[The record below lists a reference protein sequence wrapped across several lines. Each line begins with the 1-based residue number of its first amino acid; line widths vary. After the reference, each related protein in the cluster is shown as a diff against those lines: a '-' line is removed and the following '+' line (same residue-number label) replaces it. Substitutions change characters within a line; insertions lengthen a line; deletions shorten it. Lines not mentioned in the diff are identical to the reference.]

1 MIRNHLRWL
10 TAGVLACNLTLMTPF
25 SAFAGNDRNDR
36 DSDDFRTNTPIKHV
50 VVIFQENVSFDHYFG
65 TYPDA
70 EPNNDKSA
78 FFSNPKPGTP
88 AVNGLQGL
96 INTNP
101 NSAKPFRLDRS
112 QALTCDMDHDYTPEQ
127 LAFDQGL
134 MDKFPENT
142 SPANGCSSIPSLAPL
157 KSGVVMGYYD
167 GNTVTALWNY
177 AQFFAMNDNSYGTT
191 FGPSTPGALN
201 LVSGQTGGADLVNSK
216 DDAFGD
222 LEADVY
228 MVPNSETGTVIG
240 DADPFYDDCSGNFDR
255 TSVTGQNIGD
265 LLNAR
270 HITWGWFQG
279 GFTPTSVTSGI
290 ATCGATTKRL
300 DGVSVAAYSAH
311 HNPFDYYAHSANQH
325 HLPPAN
331 LEEVGRNGQANHQY
345 DLSFFFKA
353 ASAGRLPAVSF
364 LKATRAQDG
373 HPSNST
379 PLDEQQFLVDT
390 INFLQSLDDWKET
403 AVFILWDDSDGWYD
417 HQLGEIINGSS
428 TKFDAFTA
436 PGQCGNGAGALAGI
450 QARCGYGP
458 RLPFVVVSPFAKEN
472 FVDRTLTDQTSPIHF
487 IEDNW
492 DLGRIGGGSYDAISG
507 SVLNLFDFSHRRHE
521 RIFLDDITGRVV
533 SIQK

>member
-1 MIRNHLRWL
+1 MIRKDLRWL
-10 TAGVLACNLTLMTPF
+10 VAGIMAFNLATITPG
-25 SAFAGNDRNDR
+25 SAYAGNKDNDG
-36 DSDDFRTNTPIKHV
+36 DDFKTDTPIKHV

-65 TYPDA
+65 TYPNA
-70 EPNNDKSA
+70 QPNLDKSVY
-78 FFSNPKPGTP
+78 FSGPKSGTP

-96 INTNP
+96 IAANP

-112 QALTCDMDHDYTPEQ
+112 QALTCDMNHNYTPEQ

-177 AQFFAMNDNSYGTT
+177 AQYFAMNDNSYGTG

-201 LVSGQTGGADLVNSK
+201 LISGETGGADLVNSK

-222 LEADVY
+222 LENDVY
-228 MVPNSETGTVIG
+228 MVPNTETGTVIG
-240 DADPFYDDCSGNFDR
+240 DADPFYDDCSGAFDR
-255 TSVTGQNIGD
+255 TSLTGQNVGD
-265 LLNAR
+265 LLNAKR
-270 HITWGWFQG
+270 ITWGWFQG
-279 GFTPTSVTSGI
+279 GFTPTSVTNGI
-290 ATCGATTKRL
+290 ATCGAKTTRL
-300 DGVSVAAYSAH
+300 DSVSVAAYSPH
-311 HNPFDYYAHSANQH
+311 HNPFEYYSHSANQH

-331 LEEVGRNGQANHQY
+331 LEEVGRDGQAMHQY

-364 LKATRAQDG
+364 LKANRAQDG

-379 PLDEQQFLVDT
+379 PLDEQQFLAAT
-390 INFLQSLDDWKET
+390 INFLQSLDEWKET

-436 PGQCGNGAGALAGI
+436 PGQCGNGAGALGGI

-458 RLPFVVVSPFAKEN
+458 RLPFVLVSPYAKKN
-472 FVDRTLTDQTSPIHF
+472 FVDRTLTDQTSPLHF

-492 DLGRIGGGSYDAISG
+492 DLGRIGGGSFDAISG

-521 RIFLDDITGRVV
+521 RVFLDDITGQVV
-533 SIQK
+533 TIESE

>member
-1 MIRNHLRWL
+1 MTAKNFRWL
-10 TAGVLACNLTLMTPF
+10 AASIMACNLAIMNPS
-25 SAFAGNDRNDR
+25 SALAGNKNRE
-36 DSDDFRTNTPIKHV
+36 DFHSNTPIKHV

-70 EPNNDKSA
+70 MNTPGEPAFQAKS
-78 FFSNPKPGTP
+78 GTP

-96 INTNP
+96 LTGNP
-101 NSAKPFRLDRS
+101 NGVNPFRLDRS

-127 LAFDQGL
+127 LAFDRGL
-134 MDKFPENT
+134 MDRFPENT
-142 SPANGCSSIPSLAPL
+142 SPANGCSGIPSLAPL

-177 AQFFAMNDNSYGTT
+177 AQYFAMNDNSYGTG

-222 LEADVY
+222 LENDVF
-228 MVPNSETGTVIG
+228 MVPNTETGTLIG
-240 DADPFYDDCSGNFDR
+240 DADPFYDDCSGVFDR
-255 TSVTGQNIGD
+255 TSVTGRNIGD
-265 LLNAR
+265 LLNEK

-279 GFTPTSVTSGI
+279 GFTPTSVVNGTSI
-290 ATCGATTKRL
+290 CAATTPRL

-311 HNPFDYYAHSANQH
+311 HNPFEYYAHSANPH
-325 HLPPAN
+325 HTPPAN
-331 LEEVGRNGQANHQY
+331 LDEVGRDGQAMHQY

-364 LKATRAQDG
+364 LKANRAQDG

-390 INFLQSLDDWKET
+390 INFLQSLDEWNET

-458 RLPFVVVSPFAKEN
+458 RLPFVVVSPYAKMN

-487 IEDNW
+487 IEDNF
-492 DLGRIGGGSYDAISG
+492 DLGRIGGGSFDAISG
-507 SVLNLFDFSHRRHE
+507 SVLNMFDFEHKRHD
-521 RIFLDDITGRVV
+521 RVFLDDITGQVV
-533 SIQK
+533 SIQGDN

>member
-1 MIRNHLRWL
+1 MTCKNFRWL
-10 TAGVLACNLTLMTPF
+10 LAGIMACNLATLTPG
-25 SAFAGNDRNDR
+25 SVFAGNKGR
-36 DSDDFRTNTPIKHV
+36 DGDDFMTETPIKHV

-65 TYPDA
+65 TYPNA
-70 EPNNDKSA
+70 VPNLDKSVYFPHA
-78 FFSNPKPGTP
+78 KAGTP

-96 INTNP
+96 LTSNP
-101 NSAKPFRLDRS
+101 NSALPFRLDRS

-127 LAFDQGL
+127 LAFDRGL

-142 SPANGCSSIPSLAPL
+142 SPTNGCASIPSLAPL

-177 AQFFAMNDNSYGTT
+177 AQYFSLNDNSYGTG

-201 LVSGQTGGADLVNSK
+201 LVSGQTGFADLVNSK
-216 DDAFGD
+216 DDASGD

-228 MVPNSETGTVIG
+228 QIPNTTTGTVIG
-240 DADPFYDDCSGNFDR
+240 DADPFFDDCSGNFDR
-255 TSVTGQNIGD
+255 TSVLGNNIGD
-265 LLNAR
+265 LLNAKY
-270 HITWGWFQG
+270 ITWGWFQG
-279 GFTPTSVTSGI
+279 GFTPTSSSNGTAV
-290 ATCGATTKRL
+290 CGATTTRL

-311 HNPFDYYAHSANQH
+311 HNPFEYYEHSANQH
-325 HLPPAN
+325 HTPPAN
-331 LEEVGRNGQANHQY
+331 LEEVGRDGQAKHQY
-345 DLSFFFKA
+345 DLSYFFKA

-364 LKATRAQDG
+364 LKANRAQDG

-390 INFLQSLDDWKET
+390 INFLQSLDEWDET

-417 HQLGEIINGSS
+417 HQLGEIINGST

-436 PGQCGNGAGALAGI
+436 PGQCGNGAGALNGI

-458 RLPFVVVSPFAKEN
+458 RLPLLVISPYAKEN

-487 IEDNW
+487 IEDNFG
-492 DLGRIGGGSYDAISG
+492 LGRIGDGSFDAISG
-507 SVLNLFDFSHRRHE
+507 SVLNMFDFNHKRQQRV
-521 RIFLDDITGRVV
+521 FLDDITGKVA
-533 SIQK
+533 SIQGEN